1 MLVSFIV
8 VFLLFEN
15 LVICLLLIKYLLF
28 GVLMFL
34 SMIGVWYIVLIGLF
48 VVIVFLI
55 NLIECVLLERFYK
68 GLWLFG

>member
-1 MLVSFIV
+1 MFVSFIV

-15 LVICLLLIKYLLF
+15 LVIDFFFIRYLLL

-34 SMIGVWYIVLIGLF
+34 SIIGVWYIVLMGLL

-55 NLIECVLLERFYK
+55 SFIECILLERFYN
-68 GLWLFG
+68 GLCFFG